1 MVVRWMLSLAL
12 FVLAALPQSAGGS
25 SRSVSKLMLFDPSF
39 LPVFA
44 VDRSHA

>member
-12 FVLAALPQSAGGS
+12 LVLAALASSDGAG

-39 LPVFA
+39 LPVVRVA
-44 VDRSHA
+44 QSYA